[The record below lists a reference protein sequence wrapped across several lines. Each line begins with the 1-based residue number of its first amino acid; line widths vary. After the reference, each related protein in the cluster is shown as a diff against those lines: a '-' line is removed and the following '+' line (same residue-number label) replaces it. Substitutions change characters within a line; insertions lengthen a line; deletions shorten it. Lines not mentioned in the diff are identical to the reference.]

1 MSPSALVLDAA
12 AVERRLPGG
21 AAVRA
26 ALRRAFAELAGG
38 TASQP
43 PQVQLC
49 LPDGG
54 GDVIVYPG
62 TLSGPRVAGVKASPY
77 LTARPVGERVTAW
90 TLLLSTEDGHPV
102 LLCDSARLTVERTAG
117 TTAVA
122 VDALAPADAGTLA
135 VVGAGPVALAHLR
148 HVGDVRAWRRVVV
161 SSPALAAGDPARLAA
176 LQALPVEVEVAPDAA
191 TTVRDADVV
200 CLCTSA
206 AQPVLDL
213 ADTREDALV
222 TSLST
227 NAAGAHEVAPEDVAR
242 CAVYVDSRA
251 GAPLSAGELR
261 PLVEDGRVEV
271 VADLP
276 ELVTGTAPPRPPGR
290 AFFRSVGLG
299 IEDLAVAAL
308 LIDPGT
314 EPA

>member
-1 MSPSALVLDAA
+1 MNPSVLVLDAA
-12 AVERRLPGG
+12 AVERRVPDV
-21 AAVRA
+21 AAVRL
-26 ALRRAFAELAGG
+26 ALRRAFAELASG
-38 TASQP
+38 AAHQP
-43 PQVQLC
+43 PQVR
-49 LPDGG
+49 LPLTDGAS
-54 GDVIVYPG
+54 DVIVYPG
-62 TLSGPRVAGVKASPY
+62 TLSGPRVAGVKLSPY
-77 LTARPVGERVTAW
+77 LASRPAGQRVTAW

-148 HVGDVRAWRRVVV
+148 HVGDVRAWQRVVV
-161 SSPALAAGDPARLAA
+161 SSPALSAGDPARLAA
-176 LQALPVEVEVAPDAA
+176 LRALPVEVEVAADTAA
-191 TTVRDADVV
+191 AVRDAEVV

-206 AQPVLDL
+206 ERPVVSL

-227 NAAGAHEVAPEDVAR
+227 NAPGAHEVAPEDVAR
-242 CAVYVDSRA
+242 CAVYVDGRA
-251 GAPLSAGELR
+251 GAPVAASELR
-261 PLVEDGRVEV
+261 SLVEAGRVEV
-271 VADLP
+271 LADLP

-314 EPA
+314 DSA

>member
-161 SSPALAAGDPARLAA
+161 SSPALAAGTRRGWRPCGHCRSRSRSLPTRQRPSATPTSSACAPRRRSRWWTWPTPART
-176 LQALPVEVEVAPDAA
+176 P
-191 TTVRDADVV
+191 
-200 CLCTSA
+200 S
-206 AQPVLDL
+206 
-213 ADTREDALV
+213 
-222 TSLST
+222 
-227 NAAGAHEVAPEDVAR
+227 
-242 CAVYVDSRA
+242 
-251 GAPLSAGELR
+251 
-261 PLVEDGRVEV
+261 
-271 VADLP
+271 
-276 ELVTGTAPPRPPGR
+276 
-290 AFFRSVGLG
+290 
-299 IEDLAVAAL
+299 
-308 LIDPGT
+308 
-314 EPA
+314 